1 MLILLAYKHYAYS
14 IIFRFEHFFFSDFD
28 GLLRLQRIFR
38 TIPRTPS
45 GEPRFHIEMVKRI
58 SSVSEAIDF
67 LHSLEKQNRDSIKHV
82 LLDCSANLAKEII
95 VQHVRSVHLGRRNY
109 HYMMSGLVLDDY
121 WDNRYVEMKLFEFV
135 FTNFFT
141 PEVETNNLKKFVK
154 LKNEIK

>member
-1 MLILLAYKHYAYS
+1 MYLKLTYKHYAYV
-14 IIFRFEHFFFSDFD
+14 IFHFEHFFFSDFD

-121 WDNRYVEMKLFEFV
+121 WDNRYLRE
-135 FTNFFT
+135 
-141 PEVETNNLKKFVK
+141 
-154 LKNEIK
+154 NEII

>member
-1 MLILLAYKHYAYS
+1 
-14 IIFRFEHFFFSDFD
+14 
-28 GLLRLQRIFR
+28 
-38 TIPRTPS
+38 
-45 GEPRFHIEMVKRI
+45 MVKRI
-58 SSVSEAIDF
+58 SSVSEDIDF

-121 WDNRYVEMKLFEFV
+121 WDNRYVKMKLFEFV

-141 PEVETNNLKKFVK
+141 PEVETNNLKKIRE
-154 LKNEIK
+154 NR